1 MSTDKD
7 QRESVRSEY
16 KRVAHLFPESPVNR
30 VPPGL
35 RPGVNLHE
43 GNENTRGLRGDICG
57 YPYVIDL
64 LKFF

>member
-1 MSTDKD
+1 MSTDED
-7 QRESVRSEY
+7 QKESERSGY

-43 GNENTRGLRGDICG
+43 GMRIIVASGVTNVVT
-57 YPYVIDL
+57 PM
-64 LKFF
+64 